1 VLFFFDICNR
11 LVTAIPM
18 LNRYIVFFLFVTL
31 FFFSFSCRRK
41 IPETKKPVHDSLA
54 VSPTEK
60 LAIDALRADL
70 EELKSNRCFSGA
82 DLGYLI
88 IDFTKG
94 AEKLLFENNSRKGMI
109 PASTQKI
116 LTTAAALEI
125 FGSPVYHEVT
135 ITNLNSVNWRAN
147 RMLQK
152 IGDYK
157 YKKRDFIWGSK
168 AVIEYWK
175 EKKINMTGLYICDG
189 SGRSRNNI
197 ISPKQLTDV
206 LFYMTTSPVFPVFYN
221 SLPLAGISGTMH
233 KWLRGTAGEG
243 RLRAK
248 TGSLAGVRS
257 YTGYVRTL
265 HGKKLIFAI
274 IVNNYTCPTN
284 SLKQR
289 IEKTML
295 KMVEL

>member
-1 VLFFFDICNR
+1 MFQRILFFCLLLSFI
-11 LVTAIPM
+11 L
-18 LNRYIVFFLFVTL
+18 L
-31 FFFSFSCRRK
+31 SFSCRNRNA
-41 IPETKKPVHDSLA
+41 EVSNKPKHDTVTVA
-54 VSPTEK
+54 PTEK
-60 LAIDALRADL
+60 IALDALQSDL
-70 EELKSNRCFSGA
+70 QELNTNPCFKGA

-94 AEKLLFENNSRKGMI
+94 APKMLFESNSKRGMI

-152 IGDYK
+152 IGEYK
-157 YKKRDFIWGSK
+157 YKKRDFFYGSK
-168 AVIEYWK
+168 AVMEFWQSKGID
-175 EKKINMTGLYICDG
+175 MQGLYICDG
-189 SGRSRNNI
+189 SGKSRNNI
-197 ISPKQLTDV
+197 ISPKQLADI
-206 LFYMTTSPVFPVFYN
+206 LFKITTSTIFPIFYN

-233 KWLRGTAGEG
+233 KWLKGTIGEG

-257 YTGYVRTL
+257 YTGYVRSL
-265 HGKKLIFAI
+265 HGKNLIFAI
-274 IVNNYTCPTN
+274 IVNNYTCPTKN
-284 SLKQR
+284 LKQR
-289 IEKTML
+289 LEKTML

>member
-1 VLFFFDICNR
+1 V
-11 LVTAIPM
+11 A
-18 LNRYIVFFLFVTL
+18 
-31 FFFSFSCRRK
+31 
-41 IPETKKPVHDSLA
+41 LA
-54 VSPTEK
+54 PTEK
-60 LAIDALRADL
+60 IALDALQSDL
-70 EELKSNRCFSGA
+70 KELHSNVCFKGA

-94 AEKLLFENNSRKGMI
+94 APKTLFESNSKLGMI

-152 IGDYK
+152 IGEYK
-157 YKKRDFIWGSK
+157 YKKRDFFYGSK
-168 AVIEYWK
+168 AVMEFWQ
-175 EKKINMTGLYICDG
+175 EKGIDMSGLYICDG

-197 ISPKQLTDV
+197 ISPKQLADI
-206 LFYMTTSPVFPVFYN
+206 LFKISTSTIFPVFYN

-233 KWLRGTAGEG
+233 KWLKGTVGEG

-248 TGSLAGVRS
+248 TGSLNGVRS

-274 IVNNYTCPTN
+274 IVNNYTCPTK

-289 IEKTML
+289 LEKTML